1 MQLSEPLL
9 WYILRVLDN
18 EVSLA
23 MFTAMGGV
31 KVLCENLVKSSNNG
45 NANSVSPGVIALV
58 MEHLSNV
65 PNVLPVSS
73 SSSKKSINTLETYE
87 DGLLNFA
94 PLGIISWFNPAAQ
107 PADVLIQNSTPHK
120 RARTAAWLYHCYP
133 DEAWVDLAITL
144 PCAILLRKVELQPH
158 LTSLASKIYKYI
170 ISNNIRI
177 IYYILITYNILLFLA
192 CPSAVAI
199 EVSRESNSPLTPVCP
214 PMPTAGL
221 TFIRITLSQ
230 PEVATS
236 VLVRLYKPRD
246 SRSISLSQI
255 RLLGTTAFGEIKT
268 NHDTIDE
275 EQLTKTR

>member
-31 KVLCENLVKSSNNG
+31 KVLCENLVKSSCTGSDNNS
-45 NANSVSPGVIALV
+45 ASPGVIALV
-58 MEHLSNV
+58 MEHLSNTSNAI
-65 PNVLPVSS
+65 PTAST
-73 SSSKKSINTLETYE
+73 SSKKSVNTLETQQ

-94 PLGIISWFNPAAQ
+94 PLGTISWLNSTAQ
-107 PADVLIQNSTPHK
+107 SADVLIQNATPQK

-133 DEAWVDLAITL
+133 DEAWLDLTITL

-158 LTSLASKIYKYI
+158 LTSLA
-170 ISNNIRI
+170 
-177 IYYILITYNILLFLA
+177 T

-199 EVSRESNSPLTPVCP
+199 EVSRESNGPLTPVCP

-230 PEVATS
+230 PEVATT
-236 VLVRLYKPRD
+236 VVVRLYKPRD
-246 SRSISLSQI
+246 STNISLSQI
-255 RLLGTTAFGEIKT
+255 KLLGTTAFGEIKT
-268 NHDTIDE
+268 SHDTIDE

>member
-31 KVLCENLVKSSNNG
+31 KVLCENLVKSSNSG
-45 NANSVSPGVIALV
+45 NTNSASPDVIALV

-65 PNVLPVSS
+65 PNVLPVAS
-73 SSSKKSINTLETYE
+73 SSSKKSMNTLETYE

-120 RARTAAWLYHCYP
+120 RARTAAWLYHCFP

-158 LTSLASKIYKYI
+158 LTSLASKIYKHSINGQYMLYFDI
-170 ISNNIRI
+170 IILYYYLDI
-177 IYYILITYNILLFLA
+177 IILQRARRLWLSKF
-192 CPSAVAI
+192 
-199 EVSRESNSPLTPVCP
+199 REKVT
-214 PMPTAGL
+214 
-221 TFIRITLSQ
+221 
-230 PEVATS
+230 
-236 VLVRLYKPRD
+236 VL
-246 SRSISLSQI
+246 
-255 RLLGTTAFGEIKT
+255 
-268 NHDTIDE
+268 
-275 EQLTKTR
+275 